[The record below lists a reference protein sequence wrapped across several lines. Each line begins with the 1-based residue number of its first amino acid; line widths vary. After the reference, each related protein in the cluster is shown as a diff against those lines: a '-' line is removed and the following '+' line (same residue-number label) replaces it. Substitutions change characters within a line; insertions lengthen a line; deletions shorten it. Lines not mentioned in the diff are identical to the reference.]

1 MARED
6 LRTWSET
13 RIASPEELA
22 EAEKALYKLRT
33 IVGYCKPY
41 DKHCHEAIASM
52 EDILRNVER
61 NSSSAAASRRTSA
74 EPKSVSFDTRFT
86 DWKFWLDG
94 EFYPFFF
101 LSIFAPLKAQGSLQ
115 RIVDSVVV

>member
-22 EAEKALYKLRT
+22 EAERALYKLKT

-61 NSSSAAASRRTSA
+61 NSSSAALATSRRASA
-74 EPKSVSFDTRFT
+74 EPKSVSFDPRFI
-86 DWKFWLDG
+86 
-94 EFYPFFF
+94 E
-101 LSIFAPLKAQGSLQ
+101 
-115 RIVDSVVV
+115 